1 MNRKEI
7 SELRRRLSPD
17 KNAIGHIY
25 GCYVNTK
32 KEIIA
37 YLDESLAAMPPE
49 EAEKYL
55 GLLKKAL
62 SGTQG
67 KNLIDIVFSTRQVA
81 DSPEHK
87 LLMSLRETELK
98 DPAVRRRFTTRSSNR
113 WTWTTAITW
122 CCWPTTPTTCP
133 LRPRTA

>member
-7 SELRRRLSPD
+7 SELRRRFSPD

-55 GLLKKAL
+55 GFLKKAL

-81 DSPEHK
+81 DSPEQAARVAAGNRAQGPGRAPGV
-87 LLMSLRETELK
+87 LR
-98 DPAVRRRFTTRSSNR
+98 
-113 WTWTTAITW
+113 
-122 CCWPTTPTTCP
+122 
-133 LRPRTA
+133 